1 MHLSASEC
9 VSDGLP
15 HCMQELLDESK
26 RLRYVLPCMQV
37 LTTARHPHSPQE
49 LLDESKRLRYER
61 DAATEREKALKKG
74 LATVREE
81 RTALAASLAT
91 SQAEA
96 QRAVS
101 GTLEEGALRRTVA
114 TLQAERDGLARR

>member
-1 MHLSASEC
+1 MESLSAPERACSRLSARPSEC
-9 VSDGLP
+9 ASDGLP
-15 HCMQELLDESK
+15 HCMQELLE
-26 RLRYVLPCMQV
+26 
-37 LTTARHPHSPQE
+37 
-49 LLDESKRLRYER
+49 ESKRLRYER

-74 LATVREE
+74 LATLREE

-101 GTLEEGALRRTVA
+101 GTLEEGSMRKTVA

>member
-1 MHLSASEC
+1 MASEC
-9 VSDGLP
+9 ASDGLP
-15 HCMQELLDESK
+15 HCMQELLE
-26 RLRYVLPCMQV
+26 
-37 LTTARHPHSPQE
+37 
-49 LLDESKRLRYER
+49 ESKRLRYER
-61 DAATEREKALKKG
+61 DAATEREKTLKKG
-74 LATVREE
+74 LATLREE

-101 GTLEEGALRRTVA
+101 GTLEEGALRKTVA

>member
-1 MHLSASEC
+1 MASLIAC
-9 VSDGLP
+9 RSCSTNRNVYATSCLACKCSPRRDTL
-15 HCMQELLDESK
+15 
-26 RLRYVLPCMQV
+26 
-37 LTTARHPHSPQE
+37 HSPQE

>member
-1 MHLSASEC
+1 
-9 VSDGLP
+9 
-15 HCMQELLDESK
+15 MQELLDESK

>member
-1 MHLSASEC
+1 MPLSASEC
-9 VSDGLP
+9 VSDGL
-15 HCMQELLDESK
+15 
-26 RLRYVLPCMQV
+26 
-37 LTTARHPHSPQE
+37 PHSPQE